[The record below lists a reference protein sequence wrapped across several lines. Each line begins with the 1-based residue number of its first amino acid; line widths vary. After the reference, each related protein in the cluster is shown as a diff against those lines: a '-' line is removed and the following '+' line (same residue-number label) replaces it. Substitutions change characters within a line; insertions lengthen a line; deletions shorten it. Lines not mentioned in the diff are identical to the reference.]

1 MKSKFLLFIF
11 CLFLVFAAMA
21 QNVGIGTTTPLY
33 KLDVNGTLNTAG
45 DCYVGGFMGV
55 DTKTPIYKITVQDGS
70 VALYNSVDLKYWVMS
85 YSSGG
90 KDYYI
95 SEDGSQRLVI
105 ANGGN
110 VGIGTTVPSAKLEV
124 AGSEKVSGS
133 LTVNNNKGVLYN
145 LSGSTNI
152 KYYTRSAG
160 FSFTNLAAHSFSP
173 EASIGFIGGF
183 SNAPAVYVGNI
194 VSSSSS
200 SGLFL
205 QLVIY
210 DVTAT
215 NCKCRIFNNSN
226 SAVTSTI
233 TWNIVCMG
241 N

>member
-70 VALYNSVDLKYWVMS
+70 VALFNSTDSKYWVMS
-85 YSSGG
+85 YSSGS
-90 KDYYI
+90 DYYYI
-95 SEDGSQRLVI
+95 SEDGIQRLVI

-110 VGIGTTVPSAKLEV
+110 VGIGTTAPSAKLEV

-145 LSGSTNI
+145 LSSSTNI
-152 KYYTRSAG
+152 KFYTRSAG
-160 FSFTNLAAHSFSP
+160 FTINNLPAHSQSI
-173 EASIGFIGGF
+173 EASIGFSSGF
-183 SNAPAVYVGNI
+183 TNAPAVYVGNV
-194 VSSSSS
+194 VSYTGTSP
-200 SGLFL
+200 LL
-205 QLVIY
+205 QLIIY
-210 DVTAT
+210 NVTAT
-215 NCKCRIFNNSN
+215 GCKCRLLNTSN
-226 SAVTSTI
+226 SAVTQTI
-233 TWNIVCMG
+233 TWNIMCMG